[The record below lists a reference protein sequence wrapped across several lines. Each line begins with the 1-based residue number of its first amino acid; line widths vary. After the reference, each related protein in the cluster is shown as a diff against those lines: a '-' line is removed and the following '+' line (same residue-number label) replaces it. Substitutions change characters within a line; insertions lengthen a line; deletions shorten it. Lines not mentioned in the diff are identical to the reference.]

1 MEPTKDSKNTTKT
14 TTKTTM
20 TEPSTSVETVDKDA
34 TVVTGQSGD
43 QPVTVVMNPPKKHK
57 FGIIVGIVVFLL
69 VLIGGVALAA
79 WYFCVHNSPDV
90 IAYDAMRQ
98 FMSAE
103 HISTSGTVRIASS
116 EPDEDGNITVA
127 DITLTSSSMRLP
139 NSSVIDLNLSER
151 DRDNEIVDDHEIS
164 LGLSFTILSDGV
176 IYFRTDNL
184 SETIDEALSAEETDL
199 DDIDDMS
206 WLAYDIIE
214 LLDNQTWQI
223 SLDDVLDALD
233 LDSSISEPVTDF
245 YDCILSATGEN
256 ADLAKL
262 YDSHR
267 FVQITKTDQ
276 ASSTSDATRYQ
287 VALDYEQMADF
298 VNTLPETTG
307 SEKAIACYNN
317 LADEFDFSHVTVK
330 DFPTVK
336 AKDFEKIFPS
346 DYQLYLEISD
356 FNHQLNRIEAHGT
369 AKDVKFDADLKFDYS
384 AIEVTAPSDY
394 LPVTDLFEEVFE
406 LIGEYFY
413 GFDDAGFN
421 QGTGVIFI

>member
-317 LADEFDFSHVTVK
+317 LADEFDFSHVAVK

-336 AKDFEKIFPS
+336 AKDFEKTFPS
-346 DYQLYLEISD
+346 D
-356 FNHQLNRIEAHGT
+356 
-369 AKDVKFDADLKFDYS
+369 
-384 AIEVTAPSDY
+384 
-394 LPVTDLFEEVFE
+394 
-406 LIGEYFY
+406 
-413 GFDDAGFN
+413 
-421 QGTGVIFI
+421 